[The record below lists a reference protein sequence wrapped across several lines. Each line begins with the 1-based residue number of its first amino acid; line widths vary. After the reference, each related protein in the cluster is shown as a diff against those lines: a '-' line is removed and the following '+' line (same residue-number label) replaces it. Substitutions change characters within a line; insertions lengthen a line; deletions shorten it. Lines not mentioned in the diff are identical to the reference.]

1 MIRLANL
8 LIGSLLDDDPP
19 ETMSDLSFL
28 IKVVALSAGLGIV
41 IKYLLPRLAW
51 GWLEPSL
58 GLALA
63 LLVGPSVLMAVLLWA
78 WTVAQRP
85 QVGA

>member
-1 MIRLANL
+1 MVRLANI

-19 ETMSDLSFL
+19 ETMSDLNFL
-28 IKVVALSAGLGIV
+28 IKVLALSAGLGIV
-41 IKYLLPRLAW
+41 IKYLLPSLSW

-63 LLVGPSVLMAVLLWA
+63 LLIGPSVLMAVLLWA

-85 QVGA
+85 QAGA